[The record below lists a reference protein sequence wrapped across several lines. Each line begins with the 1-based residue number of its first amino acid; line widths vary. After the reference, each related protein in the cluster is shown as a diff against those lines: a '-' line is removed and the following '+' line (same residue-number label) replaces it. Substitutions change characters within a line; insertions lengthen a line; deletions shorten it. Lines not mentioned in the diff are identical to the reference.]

1 MVRDKIIDAAAIIFS
16 QKGYHSASMDEIAQ
30 AAGVAKGSL
39 YYHFHGKAELFTAVI
54 CEGIAAIRRQVETAL
69 ASATDIKDIFS
80 AFIACNLQASDDY
93 TDLTELIMKE
103 WMDDWDQEAVKK
115 IKQAKEDYIRYAASL
130 IDEGVQ
136 EGLLKPCDSYAAA
149 VAYFSFLY
157 AYFQAARSQGHT
169 MEQIIQEATE
179 LTMRGLRST

>member
-1 MVRDKIIDAAAIIFS
+1 MVRDKIIDAAVIIFS

-54 CEGIAAIRRQVETAL
+54 CEGIATIRHQVDISL
-69 ASATDIKDIFS
+69 ASANDIKDIFT
-80 AFIACNLQASDDY
+80 AFITCNLQVSVDY
-93 TDLTELIMKE
+93 ADLTELIMKE
-103 WMDDWDQEAVKK
+103 RIEDWDQEAVKK
-115 IKQAKEDYIRYAASL
+115 IKQAKDDYMRYAADL
-130 IDEGVQ
+130 IDQGIQ
-136 EGLLKPCDSYAAA
+136 AGLLKNCDSYAAA

-157 AYFQAARSQGHT
+157 AYFQTARSQGYSLEKIT
-169 MEQIIQEATE
+169 QEATE